1 MKKAKSGIWWKLIIT
16 FCVIIAIFAGGYFF
30 LDKSIVPQYFGQYGI
45 YDVPDLVGVVTSLY
59 QNPKESKI
67 VTNKY
72 TKTDLANAIDVLQTA
87 GYKIADDGTI
97 TKEDMQNFKGDKELV
112 LTDREFAA
120 VCNKLLEDGI
130 LVDALPNLNYLNT
143 INISLL
149 EVITKPASDAS
160 TDDNY
165 FNEADIS
172 FIAKINTTDICEQM
186 SAQMGTPI
194 FLLNM
199 IIPETL
205 YFTVSYHIDIS
216 EETPTQS
223 NGSIAINGRT
233 EKQSKILINLLID
246 FIFPEEAEMD
256 LEKFTK
262 ELGNLAIEG
271 IEALGDFKFVENIDG
286 KGQNGFIVNP
296 NVA

>member
-1 MKKAKSGIWWKLIIT
+1 MKKAKSGIWWKLVIT

-59 QNPKESKI
+59 KNPKESKI

-72 TKTDLANAIDVLQTA
+72 TKTDLANAIDVLQEA
-87 GYKIADDGTI
+87 GYKIADDGSI
-97 TKEDMQNFKGDKELV
+97 TKDDMQNFKGDKELI
-112 LTDREFAA
+112 LTDRQFAA

-143 INISLL
+143 INISIL
-149 EVITKPASDAS
+149 EVNIEPDKDSAAQIG
-160 TDDNY
+160 Y
-165 FNEADIS
+165 NEAEVS
-172 FIAKINTTDICEQM
+172 FIAKIDTTDIREQM
-186 SAQMGTPI
+186 SSQMGTPI

-205 YFTVSYHIDIS
+205 YFTVSYHIDLS
-216 EETPTQS
+216 GETPAQS
-223 NGSIAINGRT
+223 KGTIAINGRT

-246 FIFPEEAEMD
+246 FIFPEEDEMNID
-256 LEKFTK
+256 KFTR
-262 ELGNLAIEG
+262 ELGNIAIEG
-271 IEALGDFKFVENIDG
+271 IEALGEFTFAANIDG
-286 KGQNGFIVNP
+286 KSQNGIIVNP
-296 NVA
+296 NIA